1 MTAPA
6 GHVAT
11 TVLPVGDDTHTVE
24 YKPGE
29 LATDALTDLD
39 AVALRVAVGMKP
51 PVLDADA
58 DAERD
63 ADRLTDASTDLLA
76 ERDADTDADVD
87 TMKPPVLDADAD
99 AERDADRLR
108 DADTDAEAVTLK
120 PRVGDVDG
128 DRVGD
133 TSTHCTYSA
142 NTAPPAPQPPDAVS
156 AVLGVMEHEFWPRHV
171 AFTTASLVAAPG
183 HDPSANGPDGH
194 APVGLP

>member
-39 AVALRVAVGMKP
+39 AVALRVAVGMRP

-76 ERDADTDADVD
+76 ERDADTDA
-87 TMKPPVLDADAD
+87 
-99 AERDADRLR
+99 
-108 DADTDAEAVTLK
+108 EAVTLK

-133 TSTHCTYSA
+133 TSVQRTYSA
-142 NTAPPAPQPPDAVS
+142 NTAPPAPQPPDTVS

-171 AFTTASLVAAPG
+171 ALTTAPLLAAPG